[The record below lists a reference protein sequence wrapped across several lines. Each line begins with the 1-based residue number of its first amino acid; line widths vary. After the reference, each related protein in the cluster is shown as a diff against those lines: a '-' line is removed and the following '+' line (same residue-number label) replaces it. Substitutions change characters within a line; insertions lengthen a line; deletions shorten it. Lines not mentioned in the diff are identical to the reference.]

1 MVFTQCR
8 KREARHL
15 LACVVERRRVDIAFT
30 GVVLFTMAS
39 NLSQQTG
46 SSFAR
51 LASCVSLVGGR
62 GWHEEKLM
70 VM

>member
-1 MVFTQCR
+1 M
-8 KREARHL
+8 
-15 LACVVERRRVDIAFT
+15 DIVFT

-39 NLSQQTG
+39 HLSQQTG

>member
-1 MVFTQCR
+1 MQEKGGQALTCSCGGKEEGGF
-8 KREARHL
+8 
-15 LACVVERRRVDIAFT
+15 AFT

-39 NLSQQTG
+39 TLSQQTG

>member
-46 SSFAR
+46 SSAR
-51 LASCVSLVGGR
+51 VASCVSLVGGW
-62 GWHEEKLM
+62 GIA
-70 VM
+70 